1 MTIDD
6 ARICIIKYY
15 IYKNDI
21 FHILYSTNHKRWST
35 TLASLVEA
43 YEMSHY
49 LIQLEKVAGQK
60 S

>member
-1 MTIDD
+1 MHVFVLLNIIFIKMTYFML
-6 ARICIIKYY
+6 C
-15 IYKNDI
+15 
-21 FHILYSTNHKRWST
+21 TNHKRWST